1 MASNVFGEPLV
12 TCSDNPKTGFFRN
25 GCCDTCA
32 EDVGQHTVCAR
43 MTVEFLEFSQSRGND
58 LSTPRPEFQFPG
70 LKEGD
75 FWCICMNR
83 WFEAYEAGMA
93 PKLKLEACHISL
105 LEFADMEILEKFA
118 VAAN

>member
-1 MASNVFGEPLV
+1 
-12 TCSDNPKTGFFRN
+12 
-25 GCCDTCA
+25 
-32 EDVGQHTVCAR
+32 
-43 MTVEFLEFSQSRGND
+43 MTAEFLEFSQSRGND

-118 VAAN
+118 VVAN